1 MSKRKQAQV
10 YPGGFVM
17 LYRHY
22 TNSPAYKDLK
32 PPAKVLL
39 LEFLEICFPQERNG
53 RLSISVNNAA
63 KKLNISKPTAIK
75 AFTELVEH
83 GFIVLTNGERW
94 QERKA
99 REWRLT
105 VMPCNG
111 RQPSNEWQLW
121 SPEGSISDDSKKIHG
136 STFVPSLV
144 KKPTQHWSKN
154 VPRDEN
160 SSIQPMNN
168 Q

>member
-1 MSKRKQAQV
+1 
-10 YPGGFVM
+10 M

-22 TNSPAYKDLK
+22 TSSPAYRDLK

-39 LEFLEICFPQERNG
+39 LEFLESCFPQERNG
-53 RLSISVNNAA
+53 RLSISVKNAA
-63 KKLNISKPTAIK
+63 EKLNVSKPTAIR
-75 AFTELVEH
+75 AFNELAEH
-83 GFIVLTNGERW
+83 GFIVLVNGERW

-105 VMPCNG
+105 IMPCNG
-111 RQPSNEWQLW
+111 REPSNEWEQW
-121 SPEGSISDDSKKIHG
+121 NSESPALDDSKKIYG

-154 VPRDEN
+154 VPREKN
-160 SSIQPMNN
+160 SAIQPTNN